1 MQVHKKIFMFLW
13 HLWTLLAFYMC
24 KQKSSSI
31 VQHIPTTYVEL
42 KSKFISSS
50 MVPRYGTS
58 PPQFQKLGGKN
69 VYTYKYLSTFK
80 NCCFSIM
87 VIFYFISKLK
97 FNSDQP
103 SKKLYNQNSYYVS
116 RYDINSC
123 TITRY
128 IIKQSLIFLR
138 LVWLW
143 FSG

>member
-31 VQHIPTTYVEL
+31 VQHIPTYVEL
-42 KSKFISSS
+42 KSKFISTS

-58 PPQFQKLGGKN
+58 PPQFQKLGGNN
-69 VYTYKYLSTFK
+69 VGKCK
-80 NCCFSIM
+80 NCFFSIM

-97 FNSDQP
+97 VNSDQP

>member
-42 KSKFISSS
+42 KSKFISTS

-58 PPQFQKLGGKN
+58 PPQFEKLGGNN
-69 VYTYKYLSTFK
+69 VGKCK
-80 NCCFSIM
+80 NCFFSIM

-97 FNSDQP
+97 VNSDQP

>member
-31 VQHIPTTYVEL
+31 VQHIPTYVEL
-42 KSKFISSS
+42 KSRFISTS

-58 PPQFQKLGGKN
+58 PPQFQKLGGNN
-69 VYTYKYLSTFK
+69 VGKCK
-80 NCCFSIM
+80 NCFFSIM

-97 FNSDQP
+97 VNSDQP

>member
-1 MQVHKKIFMFLW
+1 
-13 HLWTLLAFYMC
+13 MC

-58 PPQFQKLGGKN
+58 PPQFQKLGGNN
-69 VYTYKYLSTFK
+69 VGKCK
-80 NCCFSIM
+80 NCFFSIM

-97 FNSDQP
+97 VNSDQP

-116 RYDINSC
+116 STTSTPIQLQGISSSRVSFFCVSFGCGFQDRNKKCATNHNQPLSAGTVGINH
-123 TITRY
+123 
-128 IIKQSLIFLR
+128 QLG
-138 LVWLW
+138 WH
-143 FSG
+143 

>member
-1 MQVHKKIFMFLW
+1 
-13 HLWTLLAFYMC
+13 MC
-24 KQKSSSI
+24 KFIKKYSCFYDIYGHSWNFTCISKKSSSI
-31 VQHIPTTYVEL
+31 VQHIPTYVEL
-42 KSKFISSS
+42 KSKFISTS

-58 PPQFQKLGGKN
+58 PPQFQKLGGNN
-69 VYTYKYLSTFK
+69 VGKCK
-80 NCCFSIM
+80 NCFFSIM

-97 FNSDQP
+97 VNSDQP

>member
-1 MQVHKKIFMFLW
+1 
-13 HLWTLLAFYMC
+13 MC

-42 KSKFISSS
+42 KSKFISTS

-58 PPQFQKLGGKN
+58 PPQFQKLGGNN
-69 VYTYKYLSTFK
+69 VGKCK
-80 NCCFSIM
+80 NCFFSIM

-97 FNSDQP
+97 VNSDQP

-123 TITRY
+123 TY
-128 IIKQSLIFLR
+128 YKVYHQAESHFFASR
-138 LVWLW
+138 LVVVFRIEIKNVLQITISH
-143 FSG
+143 FLQAQLV

>member
-1 MQVHKKIFMFLW
+1 MFLW

>member
-1 MQVHKKIFMFLW
+1 
-13 HLWTLLAFYMC
+13 MC
-24 KQKSSSI
+24 KFIKKYSCFYDIYGHSWHFTCVSKKSSSI
-31 VQHIPTTYVEL
+31 VQHIPTYVEL
-42 KSKFISSS
+42 KSKFISTS

-58 PPQFQKLGGKN
+58 PPQFQKLGGNN
-69 VYTYKYLSTFK
+69 VGKCK
-80 NCCFSIM
+80 NCFFSIM

-97 FNSDQP
+97 VNSDQP